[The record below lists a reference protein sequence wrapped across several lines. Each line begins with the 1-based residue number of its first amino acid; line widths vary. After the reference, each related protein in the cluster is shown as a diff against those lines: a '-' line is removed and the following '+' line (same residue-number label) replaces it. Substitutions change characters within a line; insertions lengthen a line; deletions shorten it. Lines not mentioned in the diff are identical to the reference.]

1 MLDGRKESVE
11 GRSFLEW
18 HRDRERGSFFPLKAG
33 RQHERLDRRRPGL
46 RLGCRQ
52 QALALGRKPVF
63 QGAERRKQ
71 RLC

>member
-1 MLDGRKESVE
+1 ME

-18 HRDRERGSFFPLKAG
+18 HGDRERGSFFPLEAG
-33 RQHERLDRRRPGL
+33 RQHERLARRRPGV

-63 QGAERRKQ
+63 QGAKRRKQ
-71 RLC
+71 QLC